1 MPGQQFAQGAGPKAK
16 RGFGPG
22 NTNPTFIST
31 PSFSFGALPSQG
43 VGDGS
48 LPDPS
53 APPPVAAEPA
63 GAAPVSESARRAAER
78 ERRRRAVSRNAVSST
93 QATTGGFSAAK
104 TLLGQ

>member
-53 APPPVAAEPA
+53 APPPAAAEPA
-63 GAAPVSESARRAAER
+63 AASSPSAKRDAE
-78 ERRRRAVSRNAVSST
+78 ERRRRSAVGRNTVSST
-93 QATTGGFSAAK
+93 QSTTGGFSAAK